1 MLRQVNESLSYLH
14 RLIQYEIAA
23 KAPKAI
29 KPSEHQKVVWKINV
43 VVCFEQLTEASLK
56 AFADEWTHK
65 PEMLGRASWFK
76 FHFNL
81 R

>member
-29 KPSEHQKVVWKINV
+29 KPSEHQKVV
-43 VVCFEQLTEASLK
+43 
-56 AFADEWTHK
+56 
-65 PEMLGRASWFK
+65 
-76 FHFNL
+76 
-81 R
+81 